1 MNNLIRKFFNWLIRD
16 GFPVT
21 AAHQC
26 YQAIDRETK
35 DPALRAQAKA
45 RVDRWLMRGC
55 SAHEALSPVLAWL
68 RCECRE
74 AELRRGAVS

>member
-1 MNNLIRKFFNWLIRD
+1 MHNFIRKIINIIVRD
-16 GFPVT
+16 SFPVN
-21 AAHQC
+21 AAHRC
-26 YQAIDRETK
+26 YVAIDRETK

-45 RVDRWLMRGC
+45 RVDRWLMRGVEP
-55 SAHEALSPVLAWL
+55 HNALSPVLAWL